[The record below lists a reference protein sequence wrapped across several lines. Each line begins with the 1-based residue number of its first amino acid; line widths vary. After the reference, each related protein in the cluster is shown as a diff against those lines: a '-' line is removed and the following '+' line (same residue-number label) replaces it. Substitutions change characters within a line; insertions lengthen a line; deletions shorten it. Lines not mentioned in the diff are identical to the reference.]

1 MNENQLTS
9 TKPDLPA
16 TEITKCPSQWRR
28 LICLGLALS
37 VLVVFGRLAFFDFVF
52 FDDHVYVIEKAQ
64 VLTGLTA
71 ESIRWAFAAT
81 DAGFWHPLTWLSL
94 MVDREIWGPL
104 FPGRE
109 TLTRQ

>member
-1 MNENQLTS
+1 MSMCQRQI
-9 TKPDLPA
+9 A
-16 TEITKCPSQWRR
+16 ICPSQWQR

-37 VLVVFGRLAFFDFVF
+37 VLIVFGRLAFFDFVF

-64 VLTGLTA
+64 VLAGLTA
-71 ESIRWAFAAT
+71 ESIRWSFAAT